1 VKLVTVFR
9 IGDAA
14 DLLGVSADTIRTTG
28 SAGSTG
34 SIGHRTTGSAG
45 STGHR
50 TTGSTGALLA
60 LAAVLTAAATTACA
74 ADSAAGGDSVGGEL
88 VVFAASSLTESFNQ
102 IGEDFEA
109 AHPGVTVTINF
120 AGSSTLAQQINEGAP
135 ADVFA
140 SAHPANMSLVTD
152 AGNGTGTPTAFAQ
165 NSLVIAVPEGNPAG
179 ISDLA
184 DLTDPDLKVALC
196 AEQVPCGA
204 ASQAALAVAGVALT
218 PVTFEQDVRAT
229 LTKITL
235 GEVDAALVYRTDVA
249 VAESDVDG
257 IEFPESAGAVNDYP
271 IIVLREAP
279 NRATAEAFVA
289 HVLAE
294 AGQAVLAEAGFAPP
308 AG

>member
-1 VKLVTVFR
+1 MKLVTVFR

-28 SAGSTG
+28 SAGSSG
-34 SIGHRTTGSAG
+34 SSGS
-45 STGHR
+45 SGHR

-60 LAAVLTAAATTACA
+60 LAAVLTAAATACA

-249 VAESDVDG
+249 VTESDVDG

>member
-1 VKLVTVFR
+1 VTP
-9 IGDAA
+9 
-14 DLLGVSADTIRTTG
+14 
-28 SAGSTG
+28 
-34 SIGHRTTGSAG
+34 
-45 STGHR
+45 HR

-60 LAAVLTAAATTACA
+60 LAAVLAAATTACA
-74 ADSAAGGDSVGGEL
+74 ADSASGGDRVDGEL
-88 VVFAASSLTESFNQ
+88 VVFAAASLTDSFTQ

-109 AHPGVTVTINF
+109 ANPGVTVIINF
-120 AGSSTLAQQINEGAP
+120 AGSSTLAQQVNEGAP

-140 SAHPANMSLVTD
+140 SANPANMTLVTD
-152 AGNGTGTPTAFAQ
+152 AGNGAGTPTTFAQ

-179 ISDLA
+179 IGDLA

-204 ASQAALAVAGVALT
+204 ASQAALAAAGVALT

-249 VAESDVDG
+249 VAESEVDG
-257 IEFPESAGAVNDYP
+257 VEFPASASAVNNYP
-271 IIVLREAP
+271 IVVLRDAP
-279 NRATAEAFVA
+279 NRATAEAFVSY
-289 HVLAE
+289 VLAE
-294 AGQAVLAEAGFAPP
+294 AGQSVLAEAGFAPP